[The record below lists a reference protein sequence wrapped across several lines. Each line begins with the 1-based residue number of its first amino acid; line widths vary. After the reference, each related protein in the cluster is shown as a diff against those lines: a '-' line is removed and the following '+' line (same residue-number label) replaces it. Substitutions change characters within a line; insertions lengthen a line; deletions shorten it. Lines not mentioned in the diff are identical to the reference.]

1 MAKKEPLQRYTM
13 RRMGWTEEQYSR
25 EYDKLRKRVS
35 VFNRATGS
43 SYSPARVLS
52 WRAKYQ
58 TPSYAEEAI
67 NATPLRPSAL
77 SEQVALDY
85 IEYRFSGLIEK
96 ASDPR
101 VMEWVEKARRGEM
114 TAAQLREL
122 LTAYADDLHE
132 RRKHDP
138 TVGS

>member
-1 MAKKEPLQRYTM
+1 MAKKEPLKRYTM
-13 RRMGWTEEQYSR
+13 RRMGWTEEQYSH
-25 EYDKLRKRVS
+25 EYDKLRKRVA

-58 TPSYAEEAI
+58 VPSYAEEAI
-67 NATPLRPSAL
+67 TATPMRPSAL
-77 SEQVALDY
+77 SEEIALDY
-85 IEYRFSGLIEK
+85 VMYRFSGLIEH
-96 ASDPR
+96 AGDPR
-101 VMEWVEKARRGEM
+101 VMDWVERAQRGEI

-122 LTAYADDLHE
+122 LTAYAEDLHE

>member
-1 MAKKEPLQRYTM
+1 MAKKEPLKRYTM
-13 RRMGWTEEQYSR
+13 RRMGWTEEQYSH
-25 EYDKLRKRVS
+25 EYDKLRKRVA

-43 SYSPARVLS
+43 SYSAARVLS

-58 TPSYAEEAI
+58 MPSYAEEAI

-85 IEYRFSGLIEK
+85 IEYRFSGLIEN

-101 VMEWVEKARRGEM
+101 VMEWVDEARRGEM
-114 TAAQLREL
+114 TAAQLRAL

>member
-1 MAKKEPLQRYTM
+1 MAKKETLKRYTM
-13 RRMGWTEEQYSR
+13 RRLGWTEEEYSK
-25 EYDKLRKRVS
+25 EYDVLRKRVA

-58 TPSYAEEAI
+58 VPSYAEEAI
-67 NATPLRPSAL
+67 MSTPTRPSSL
-77 SEQVALDY
+77 SEEVALDY
-85 IEYRFSGLIEK
+85 VMYRFSGLIEN
-96 ASDPR
+96 AGDPR
-101 VMEWVEKARRGEM
+101 VMEWVGRAQRGEM

-122 LTAYADDLHE
+122 LTAYADDLHA
-132 RRKHDP
+132 RRKADP

>member
-1 MAKKEPLQRYTM
+1 MSKKEPLKRYTM
-13 RRMGWTEEQYSR
+13 RRMGWTDEQYSH
-25 EYDKLRKRVS
+25 EYDKLRKRVA

-85 IEYRFSGLIEK
+85 IEYRFSGLIEN

-101 VMEWVEKARRGEM
+101 VMEWVEEARRGEM
-114 TAAQLREL
+114 TAAQLRAL

>member
-1 MAKKEPLQRYTM
+1 MSKKEPLKRYTM
-13 RRMGWTEEQYSR
+13 RRMGWTDEQYSH
-25 EYDKLRKRVS
+25 EYDKLRKRVA

-43 SYSPARVLS
+43 SYSPASVLA

-67 NATPLRPSAL
+67 NATTLRPSAL
-77 SEQVALDY
+77 SERVALDY
-85 IEYRFSGLIEK
+85 IEYRFSGLIEN

-101 VMEWVEKARRGEM
+101 VMEWDEKARRGEM